1 MPTFYQNTSTLKK
14 KHTIVKP
21 IFCEKNVPFSQKHCA
36 LVTFSQIFSWI
47 TPCCDAH
54 IGSKNV
60 NSLKITLYFW
70 SKKSIR
76 CPSFS
81 IFRQKK
87 ITAVVP
93 IFVQKLSILW
103 TTHCYHA
110 HFLSKTR
117 PFSQKTHC
125 SYIFFVKFLMKN
137 QLLSCHILS
146 KKLQFCQNYLKY
158 VIFSQ
163 KHFDLMSFFVL
174 NFLW

>member
-1 MPTFYQNTSTLKK
+1 MLFFLIFHEKNCCTHAHVLSKYVDSQKKK
-14 KHTIVKP
+14 KHTLLSSPYFVKKTSRSL
-21 IFCEKNVPFSQKHCA
+21 KNTVLLSLFLKFFMNNPLLWSSYW
-36 LVTFSQIFSWI
+36 V
-47 TPCCDAH
+47 
-54 IGSKNV
+54 KNV

-70 SKKSIR
+70 SKKSIG

-125 SYIFFVKFLMKN
+125 SYIFF
-137 QLLSCHILS
+137 S
-146 KKLQFCQNYLKY
+146 
-158 VIFSQ
+158 
-163 KHFDLMSFFVL
+163 
-174 NFLW
+174 NF